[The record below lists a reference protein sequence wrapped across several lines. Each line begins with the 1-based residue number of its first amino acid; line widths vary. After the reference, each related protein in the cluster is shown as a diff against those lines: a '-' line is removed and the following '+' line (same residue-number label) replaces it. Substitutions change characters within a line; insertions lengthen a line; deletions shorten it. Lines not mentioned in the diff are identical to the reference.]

1 MDNFEILNARVD
13 VITRFTSQGENRD
26 ICFPCKM
33 RYQGQNITF
42 TEVGLRHPT
51 AKGKRML
58 HVFDVT
64 DGANDYRLEFDAE
77 NLTWRLVA
85 ILDGR
90 NA

>member
-33 RYQGQNITF
+33 RYQGQNIAF
-42 TEVGLRHPT
+42 TELGLRHPT